1 MVLLL
6 YFHFPNPSMG
16 NILGMSPEQMEDP
29 HSNPELKI
37 TLYLD
42 RPVHTELR
50 QLLHWSLSEIRN
62 IYAPFRK
69 RKSSP
74 LLTRSEFLR
83 FLRLSR
89 ISAFHIHD
97 VLCEQA

>member
-1 MVLLL
+1 
-6 YFHFPNPSMG
+6 MG
-16 NILGMSPEQMEDP
+16 NILSFSPDQMDESQASTQLRILLELSKPVDE
-29 HSNPELKI
+29 ELK
-37 TLYLD
+37 
-42 RPVHTELR
+42 
-50 QLLHWSLSEIRN
+50 QLLFWSLEEIRN

-89 ISAFHIHD
+89 ISAFHIYD
-97 VLCEQA
+97 QLCKHGTARPTQT

>member
-1 MVLLL
+1 
-6 YFHFPNPSMG
+6 MG
-16 NILGMSPEQMEDP
+16 NILSLSLDQVDDP
-29 HSNPELKI
+29 HSAPELKI
-37 TLYLD
+37 TLD
-42 RPVHTELR
+42 FEQPVDTEVK
-50 QLLHWSLSEIRN
+50 QLQHWSLSEIRN

-89 ISAFHIHD
+89 ISAFHIYD
-97 VLCEQA
+97 CLCE

>member
-1 MVLLL
+1 
-6 YFHFPNPSMG
+6 MG
-16 NILGMSPEQMEDP
+16 NIPSLSAEHLDDP
-29 HSNPELKI
+29 HAPPELKFV
-37 TLYLD
+37 LEFNK
-42 RPVHTELR
+42 PVDNEVK
-50 QLLHWSLSEIRN
+50 QLMHWSLEEIRN

-89 ISAFHIHD
+89 ISAFHIYD
-97 VLCEQA
+97 CLSKKGSLVVS

>member
-1 MVLLL
+1 
-6 YFHFPNPSMG
+6 MG
-16 NILGMSPEQMEDP
+16 NILSLSLDQMEDP
-29 HSNPELKI
+29 HSTPELKI
-37 TLYLD
+37 TLNFD
-42 RPVHTELR
+42 KPVHTEVK

-89 ISAFHIHD
+89 ISAFHIYD
-97 VLCEQA
+97 CLCEQGTYHCT

>member
-1 MVLLL
+1 MDESQASTQLRILLD
-6 YFHFPNPSMG
+6 
-16 NILGMSPEQMEDP
+16 LGKPVDEQ
-29 HSNPELKI
+29 LK
-37 TLYLD
+37 
-42 RPVHTELR
+42 
-50 QLLHWSLSEIRN
+50 QLLFWSLEEIRN

-89 ISAFHIHD
+89 ISAFHIYD
-97 VLCEQA
+97 QLCRHGTTSFIQTPSTPLK

>member
-1 MVLLL
+1 
-6 YFHFPNPSMG
+6 MG
-16 NILGMSPEQMEDP
+16 NISSLSSDHLDEP
-29 HSNPELKI
+29 HSTPDLKI
-37 TLYLD
+37 VLD
-42 RPVHTELR
+42 LAKPVNSQVK
-50 QLLHWSLSEIRN
+50 QLMHWSLEEIRN

-89 ISAFHIHD
+89 ISAFNIYD
-97 VLCEQA
+97 CLTENGTSAGK

>member
-1 MVLLL
+1 
-6 YFHFPNPSMG
+6 MG
-16 NILGMSPEQMEDP
+16 NILSFSPDQIDESQSSTQLRIVLDLNKP
-29 HSNPELKI
+29 VHDELK
-37 TLYLD
+37 
-42 RPVHTELR
+42 
-50 QLLHWSLSEIRN
+50 QLLFWSLEEIRN

-89 ISAFHIHD
+89 ISAFHIYD
-97 VLCEQA
+97 ELCKHGNDYLR

>member
-1 MVLLL
+1 
-6 YFHFPNPSMG
+6 MG
-16 NILGMSPEQMEDP
+16 NILSFSPDQIEESQSSTHLRIMLDFNKP
-29 HSNPELKI
+29 VHDELK
-37 TLYLD
+37 
-42 RPVHTELR
+42 
-50 QLLHWSLSEIRN
+50 QLLFWSLEEIRN

-89 ISAFHIHD
+89 ISAFHIYD
-97 VLCEQA
+97 ELCKHGTASRI